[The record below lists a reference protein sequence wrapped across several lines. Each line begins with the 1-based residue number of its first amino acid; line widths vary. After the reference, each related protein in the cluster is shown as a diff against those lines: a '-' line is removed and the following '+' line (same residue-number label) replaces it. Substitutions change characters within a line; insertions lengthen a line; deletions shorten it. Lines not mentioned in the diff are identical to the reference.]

1 MLILC
6 QLVIGSMLS
15 NVNLIDSIDYD
26 VAFCEKVLKTYSAR
40 SHICR
45 SYNYAGLY
53 I

>member
-26 VAFCEKVLKTYSAR
+26 VAFCEKVLKTYSA
-40 SHICR
+40 IIPYR